1 VKKTGRLNRRH
12 READFRPER
21 RDDQLLAAGLLHL
34 VDDSGVLPVL
44 TLAAWSALISVTKNR
59 LLSIPSKVA
68 VVLAS
73 VKTPAQVMEILR
85 REISEA
91 LQELADAQVIA
102 SKPGRPKRDAA

>member
-1 VKKTGRLNRRH
+1 
-12 READFRPER
+12 
-21 RDDQLLAAGLLHL
+21 
-34 VDDSGVLPVL
+34 
-44 TLAAWSALISVTKNR
+44 

>member
-1 VKKTGRLNRRH
+1 
-12 READFRPER
+12 
-21 RDDQLLAAGLLHL
+21 
-34 VDDSGVLPVL
+34 VL